1 MCGQGKKE
9 KSGEKTENRS
19 FAVERKMILWC
30 PAPLKGNMQP
40 NRSVGKGERFF
51 FGLGRALGDG
61 KVFPFVF
68 HWRLRHFFPPNS
80 DHFAGVSHFTVA
92 KISSRESDAGFL
104 SQFQESIQGLS
115 WIRPFSYMKHYAV
128 KICYSLVAFRFS

>member
-51 FGLGRALGDG
+51 WTGARAGRRKSLPFCFSLAFASFFPAEFRPLCRS
-61 KVFPFVF
+61 FPFYCSENFFARKRRRISVAVPRIDPRTILDSAVF
-68 HWRLRHFFPPNS
+68 IYETLRGKN
-80 DHFAGVSHFTVA
+80 
-92 KISSRESDAGFL
+92 L
-104 SQFQESIQGLS
+104 L
-115 WIRPFSYMKHYAV
+115 
-128 KICYSLVAFRFS
+128 

>member
-1 MCGQGKKE
+1 MWPGKK
-9 KSGEKTENRS
+9 GEKWGENGKPVVCRRKENDFVVSSASKGKHATEPQR
-19 FAVERKMILWC
+19 RKRGAL
-30 PAPLKGNMQP
+30 
-40 NRSVGKGERFF
+40 F